1 MRSRYG
7 AAALSTAG
15 ITTATPVAS
24 PRRYL
29 AHTAAFSRLANIRQV
44 IEFLSARLGLRL
56 EDIRLWHV
64 KDVQTLLLEDE
75 NATLQD
81 LGMQDNEQILLE
93 VRNKDLTWPEELGA
107 LVSGN
112 TTISTLISSER
123 RPTITLPPG
132 RCGEG
137 RIVLKCNYFF
147 LFASCRC
154 YRSSKFRQHLLYERS
169 FASRI
174 EH

>member
-1 MRSRYG
+1 MYNKKKYYKEISLRCKHFLGSSITCPFSFNSSISSYG

-15 ITTATPVAS
+15 ITTATPVVS
-24 PRRYL
+24 PRRHL
-29 AHTAAFSRLANIRQV
+29 THTAAFSRLSNIRQV
-44 IEFLSARLGLRL
+44 IEFLSARLGLRI

-64 KDVQTLLLEDE
+64 KDSQTLLLEDE

-112 TTISTLISSER
+112 TTINTLISSER

-132 RCGEG
+132 
-137 RIVLKCNYFF
+137 
-147 LFASCRC
+147 
-154 YRSSKFRQHLLYERS
+154 
-169 FASRI
+169 
-174 EH
+174 